1 MIKKIMSIVLVF
13 GLLFSLT
20 CCGENESEKTSA
32 PTKGKNEAKVNTTL
46 QKGEPK
52 SVGDVFK
59 LPDIPSSESLVIS
72 EITRQANPDD
82 SVTVAG
88 MGFSSGNLKAYIFS
102 QTTADNA
109 KTTEAKITVID
120 DSTANIVIDKSL
132 SYGMYGVYVENA
144 GGKSNIALVNKPAIW
159 SVGLTCLTA
168 GETLDIF
175 GENLT
180 TDNKD
185 KTNVFLVGEGEYC
198 GAEVVYANQNL
209 VTIKIPEGLTDQ
221 KQYEIRLHN
230 GHGGDLGFA
239 VAKEKLTYVKETA
252 VQFNG
257 KVHDVVEYGA
267 DPKDVQNDDTKAIKD
282 AIKAAKDGD
291 VIKFPAG
298 VYFCTENIIVDK
310 ALKFEGAG
318 KTNSILLTANAIEGF
333 FLEFNKA
340 PSEVT
345 KLGFQHRRKTG
356 MIQSGFIRAKMGWN
370 GRMSTATRDTYS
382 FYVHDCD
389 FLQETNERYKKRVYV
404 MDLVN
409 GVGIRVEDNTFDCTG
424 FASVYFTRNYSFKN
438 NSIKARLYTGTYYGQ
453 NTHFCHDVSNAVF
466 YNNQLQGGDDQDDN
480 VLDTN
485 DFLCGRTFV
494 FQGYGQNIFLGENTV
509 KRGGIPSANAGEL
522 VLLERTGCLYD
533 GTISSAT
540 ADTVTLSNNNSNKSI
555 ASRDNCIVSI
565 ISGKGK
571 GQYRFITSNSE
582 NLLTLDRKWE
592 IIPDSTSR
600 ILITDCYHNI
610 AVNNNYFHGHTNYDE
625 KPGGTTMIQV
635 YGSCHNLYFVG
646 NTGEELPLGV
656 CITAFYDASKGNA
669 MKAAINWAVFDNNVF
684 DDNGIGIRFL
694 CNTSASNTPIPG
706 EMCIGV
712 MIRRNTFK
720 NMRDFTHKDWKG
732 SGGVAI
738 CMGNP
743 AKTDANNKTSYW
755 HGRWINGTAIEN
767 NTFEN
772 NASTDIT
779 FNGHQENTILRNN
792 KNGDKNAS
800 TVHVNGGAPQN
811 I

>member
-1 MIKKIMSIVLVF
+1 MAKRILSVVLAVLLIFTFVSCGKEEKQEGKKTPDKTEIKVD
-13 GLLFSLT
+13 
-20 CCGENESEKTSA
+20 
-32 PTKGKNEAKVNTTL
+32 TKL

-52 SVGDVFK
+52 AVGDVFK
-59 LPDIPSSESLVIS
+59 LPEIASSSSLVIS

-88 MGFSSGNLKAYIFS
+88 AGFSSGKLKAYVYS

-109 KTTEAKITVID
+109 KTTEAKVTVID

-132 SYGMYGVYVENA
+132 KYGVYGVYVENTS
-144 GGKSNIALVNKPAIW
+144 GKSNIALVNKPAIW
-159 SVGLTCLTA
+159 SVGLTRLTA

-185 KTNVFLVGEGEYC
+185 KTNVFLVADGEFC
-198 GAEVVYANQNL
+198 GAEIAYANQNL
-209 VTIKIPEGLTDQ
+209 VTIKIPDGLTDG

-239 VAKEKLTYVKETA
+239 TAPNKLTFVKETA
-252 VQFNG
+252 VQFKG
-257 KVHDVVEYGA
+257 KVHNVVDYGA
-267 DPKDVQNDDTKAIKD
+267 DPKDVQNDDTKAIKK
-282 AIKAAKDGD
+282 AINAAKDGD
-291 VIKFPAG
+291 IIKFPAG
-298 VYFCTENIIVDK
+298 VYFCSEVIYVTK

-318 KTNSILLTANAIEGF
+318 KKNSILLTANAIEGY
-333 FLEFNKA
+333 FLQFSKA

-345 KLGFQHRRKTG
+345 KLGFQHRRKVG
-356 MIQSGFIRAKMGWN
+356 MLQSGFIRISMGWN
-370 GRMSTATRDTYS
+370 GRMNTATRDTYS

-389 FLQETNERYKKRVYV
+389 FLQETNPKYKKRVYV
-404 MDLVN
+404 MDLTSAQ
-409 GVGIRVEDNTFDCTG
+409 GVRVEDNTFDCTG

-466 YNNQLQGGDDQDDN
+466 YKNKLQGGDDEDDN
-480 VLDTN
+480 TLDTN

-494 FQGYGQNIFLGENTV
+494 FQGYGQNIFIGENTV

-522 VLLERTGCLYD
+522 VLLERIGCLYE
-533 GTISSAT
+533 GTINAAT
-540 ADTVTLSNNNSNKSI
+540 DDTVTLSNNNSNGSI

-571 GQYRFITSNSE
+571 GQYRFIVSSSA
-582 NLLTLDRKWE
+582 NLLTLDRKWAVV
-592 IIPDSTSR
+592 PDSTSR

-625 KPGGTTMIQV
+625 KPGSTTMIQV

-656 CITAFYDASKGNA
+656 CITAFYNASKGNT

-694 CNTSASNTPIPG
+694 CNTSASNSPIPG

-743 AKTDANNKTSYW
+743 QKTDANNITSYW
-755 HGRWINGTAIEN
+755 HGPWINGSAVEN
-767 NTFEN
+767 NTFSD

-779 FNGHQENTILRNN
+779 FNGHQENTILRGN
-792 KNGDKNAS
+792 KNGNKEPS
-800 TVHVNGGAPQN
+800 TAQTGGGKP
-811 I
+811 ITK